1 MYALIPKMTQPVN
14 VIASPPKLLSS
25 ITQDKSKTVIAQYW
39 IATQPILL
47 ANSPKFNQRTIEEQV
62 KLLKRNQNSLNLV
75 MLP

>member
-1 MYALIPKMTQPVN
+1 
-14 VIASPPKLLSS
+14 
-25 ITQDKSKTVIAQYW
+25 
-39 IATQPILL
+39 LL